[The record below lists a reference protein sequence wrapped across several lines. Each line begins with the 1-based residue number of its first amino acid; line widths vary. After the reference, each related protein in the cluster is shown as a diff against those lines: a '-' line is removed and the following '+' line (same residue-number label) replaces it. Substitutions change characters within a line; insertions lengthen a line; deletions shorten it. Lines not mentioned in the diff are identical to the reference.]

1 MKKEEKRQK
10 IKDFSNYIEDG
21 ILEVGKDS
29 NIDLDVTTI
38 VKGRTGKM
46 PNSVFVIQDFAL
58 RLAIKGGY
66 SLNTY
71 RVLFYFIA
79 VSQYENFISVDI
91 NTISEDIEISVAS
104 VKRATKELSDDNIIM
119 KVAHPMDKRRT
130 DYFMNPQAMWRGKT
144 VNRDKFIN
152 KAKTN
157 KLQLTLFK
165 Q

>member
-104 VKRATKELSDDNIIM
+104 VKRATKELSDDKIIL